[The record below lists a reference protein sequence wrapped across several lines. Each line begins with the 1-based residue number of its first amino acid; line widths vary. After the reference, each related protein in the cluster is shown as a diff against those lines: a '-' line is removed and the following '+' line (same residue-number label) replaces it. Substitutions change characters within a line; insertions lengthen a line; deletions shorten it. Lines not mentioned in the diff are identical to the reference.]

1 MPKKTI
7 TNFWVF
13 VILGTFTLAVGQ
25 ACSTTSS
32 QKRKKPDLNAAAS
45 DYSAPRTVGMIGS
58 ADVKEASGLA
68 ASRCQPN
75 VLWTHNDSG
84 DDAFIFAI
92 GTDGRSLGTWK
103 VSGAQ
108 NDDWEDISVFKDSSG
123 KCWLY
128 IAETGNTNKLE
139 RTEHKI
145 YRVEEPTVGEAP
157 ASSERRSPLETAAA
171 VSIRFAYPDGARDA
185 ETLLVHPQSGAIYI
199 LTKSIDGPSEVFR
212 LAPNFG
218 QEIVVRAEKIGSV
231 AVPAVPNGLLTGGAV
246 SPDGRRVLLV
256 DLVAG
261 YELKLPADAANF
273 DAIWTQAPAPVDLGD
288 RKQGEAATY
297 SADGNS
303 IFAAS
308 EGKNAPIIEASRKQ

>member
-13 VILGTFTLAVGQ
+13 VILGIFTLAAGY

-32 QKRKKPDLNAAAS
+32 QKRKKPDLNAAGS
-45 DYSAPRTVGMIGS
+45 DYSAPKTVGTIGS

-68 ASRCQPN
+68 ASKCQPT

-108 NDDWEDISVFKDSSG
+108 NDDWEDIATFKDEAG

-139 RTEHKI
+139 RSEHKV
-145 YRVEEPTVGEAP
+145 YRVEEPTVGEASA
-157 ASSERRSPLETAAA
+157 ASDRRSPLETTAAA
-171 VSIRFAYPDGARDA
+171 SIRFAYAGGARDA
-185 ETLLVHPQSGAIYI
+185 ETLLVHPQSGAIYV
-199 LTKSIDGPSEVFR
+199 LTKSIDGPSEVYR

-218 QEIVVRAEKIGSV
+218 PDLVRAEKVGSV
-231 AVPAVPNGLLTGGAV
+231 AVPAVPNGLLTGGSV

-261 YELKLPADAANF
+261 YELKLPPDAADF
-273 DAIWTQAPAPVDLGD
+273 DAIWAQPPTPIELGD

-303 IFAAS
+303 IFATS
-308 EGKNAPIIEASRKQ
+308 EGKNAPIIEVNRKD